1 MYIYTIIVAIM
12 YMYCV
17 IDGVMWV
24 VFEKKIGKTD
34 HFFFFFSYVGTDWC
48 KCSNNC
54 SFIIWLR
61 YQVTGD
67 LNSCFLF
74 NNKNF

>member
-34 HFFFFFSYVGTDWC
+34 HFFFFF
-48 KCSNNC
+48 
-54 SFIIWLR
+54 
-61 YQVTGD
+61 
-67 LNSCFLF
+67 FLCWH
-74 NNKNF
+74 

>member
-24 VFEKKIGKTD
+24 VSEKKIGKTD
-34 HFFFFFSYVGTDWC
+34 HFFFFSLLMLALIGA
-48 KCSNNC
+48 SAPIIALL
-54 SFIIWLR
+54 SF
-61 YQVTGD
+61 G
-67 LNSCFLF
+67 
-74 NNKNF
+74 

>member
-24 VFEKKIGKTD
+24 VFDKKIGKTD
-34 HFFFFFSYVGTDWC
+34 HFFFFFLMLALIGASAPIIALL
-48 KCSNNC
+48 
-54 SFIIWLR
+54 SF
-61 YQVTGD
+61 G
-67 LNSCFLF
+67 
-74 NNKNF
+74 

>member
-12 YMYCV
+12 YMYCF

-24 VFEKKIGKTD
+24 VFEEKKGKTD
-34 HFFFFFSYVGTDWC
+34 HFFFSYVGTDWC
-48 KCSNNC
+48 KCSNNY

>member
-34 HFFFFFSYVGTDWC
+34 HFFFFFFLMLALIGASAPIIALL
-48 KCSNNC
+48 
-54 SFIIWLR
+54 SF
-61 YQVTGD
+61 G
-67 LNSCFLF
+67 
-74 NNKNF
+74 

>member
-24 VFEKKIGKTD
+24 VFEKKIGKTK
-34 HFFFFFSYVGTDWC
+34 HFFFFFLALIGASAPIIALL
-48 KCSNNC
+48 
-54 SFIIWLR
+54 SF
-61 YQVTGD
+61 G
-67 LNSCFLF
+67 
-74 NNKNF
+74 